1 MFVALLSLLT
11 FAQEVVCEDLIYVN
25 KEKFA
30 SDQRFMVEM
39 KWVLLMVRMMAY
51 CKAIEVQSNE
61 KLLYFYQ
68 FKLLYGLLYFAQ
80 GTH

>member
-30 SDQRFMVEM
+30 SDQRFMVEI
-39 KWVLLMVRMMAY
+39 KSLFLMVRMMAY
-51 CKAIEVQSNE
+51 CNAIEVQSNE
-61 KLLYFYQ
+61 KLVSFLPI
-68 FKLLYGLLYFAQ
+68 
-80 GTH
+80 